1 MKDEEV
7 LQCIKLIV
15 ECMRDIYACMPEDV
29 GGAGMFIEDVDN
41 AHFHIHKN
49 LQRLDAFIKKDDQDS
64 SSPST
69 P

>member
-15 ECMRDIYACMPEDV
+15 ECMRDIYTCLPEDDD
-29 GGAGMFIEDVDN
+29 GEDVDD
-41 AHFHIHKN
+41 AYFHIHKN
-49 LQRLDAFIKKDDQDS
+49 LQRLDVFIKKDDQDS